1 MERIGGVDK
10 KLKMED
16 KKLDLNS
23 IIGFILIFGILIW
36 IMYQNQPSEATIAA
50 EKAKKEK
57 VEKQEKANQVVAPQ
71 AVAEPVI
78 VAAGDSLQLAK
89 AQKTL
94 GSFAYSATLPS
105 AKEGFTTIENE
116 LVKLKIA
123 NKGGYIVEAT
133 LKNFEKFKKGSGQ
146 LVELIKDNNADLNI
160 QLQTSDNRTLNTKDL
175 YFEPTL
181 TKVGENQML
190 SMKLK
195 AGANEFL
202 EYKYILKPNEYMIGF
217 DLRSQGLNKVLNTS
231 KPLDLEWSLK
241 TYRNEKSVSYEN
253 RYTEIYFEYEDGK
266 IDYVGQ
272 GNDKEED
279 SNKTT
284 FVAFKQHFF
293 STILLT
299 DKPFET
305 SKLHSNNLVN
315 DETIDTVY
323 TKQLKANL
331 PLAFS
336 NGEIDYKMSWY
347 FGPSDYKT
355 LKHYDKNLEKVI
367 PLGWGIFGW
376 INMFIFIPLFGFLST
391 TIGLSLGIAIII
403 FTILIK
409 IAMSPITFKSFLS
422 QAKMKVL
429 RPEITE
435 LGEKFKKD
443 PMKKQQETMKL
454 YNKAGVNPM
463 AGCIPALIQIPFMY
477 ASFQF
482 FPSAFELRQKGF
494 LWADDLSSFDE
505 VIKLP
510 FHIPLYGDHI
520 SLFPVLASIAIF
532 FYMKMT
538 SGDQQMAAPQQE
550 GMPDMAKMMK
560 IMIYVSPIMMLFF
573 FNSYGAG
580 LSLYNF
586 ISNLITIGIMIVIKR
601 YFIDSDK
608 IHAQIQENKLKE
620 PKKQGKFQQKLQ
632 EVMEQAEAQKA
643 KDKKK

>member
-1 MERIGGVDK
+1 ME
-10 KLKMED
+10 E

-50 EKAKKEK
+50 EKAKKEQ
-57 VEKQEKANQVVAPQ
+57 VGKQEKANQLVAPQ
-71 AVAEPVI
+71 AAVEPVI
-78 VAAGDSLQLAK
+78 VAAGDTLQLAK
-89 AQKTL
+89 AQKAL
-94 GSFAYSATLPS
+94 GSFAYSAMLPS
-105 AKEGFTTIENE
+105 AKEDFTTIENE
-116 LVKLKIA
+116 LVNLKIA

-133 LKNFEKFKKGSGQ
+133 LKSFEKFKKGSGE

-175 YFEPTL
+175 YFEPNL
-181 TKVGENQML
+181 TKVGEDQIL

-202 EYKYILKPNEYMIGF
+202 EYKYVLKPKEYMVGF
-217 DLRSQGLNKVLNTS
+217 DLRSQGLNKVLNTA
-231 KPLDLEWSLK
+231 KALDLEWNLK
-241 TYRNEKSVSYEN
+241 SFRNEKSVSYEN
-253 RYTEIYFEYEDGK
+253 RYAEVHYEYEDGK
-266 IDYVGQ
+266 TNYVGQ
-272 GNDKEED
+272 GKEKEETPVKV
-279 SNKTT
+279 SYI
-284 FVAFKQHFF
+284 AFKQHFF
-293 STILLT
+293 TSILLT
-299 DKPFET
+299 DKPFEK
-305 SKLHSNNLVN
+305 SKLQSNNLVL
-315 DETIDTVY
+315 DETVDTTF
-323 TKQLKANL
+323 TKQFKASV
-331 PLAFS
+331 PLAFN

-355 LKHYDKNLEKVI
+355 LKAYDKNLEKVI

-376 INMFIFIPLFGFLST
+376 INKFIFIPLFGFLSSY
-391 TIGLSLGIAIII
+391 IAYGVAIII

-409 IAMSPITFKSFLS
+409 IAMSPITYKSFLS

-443 PMKKQQETMKL
+443 AMKKQQETMKL

-482 FPSAFELRQKGF
+482 FPSAFELRQKSF
-494 LWADDLSSFDE
+494 LWADDLSSFDQ

-560 IMIYVSPIMMLFF
+560 YMIYISPVMMLIF

-586 ISNLITIGIMIVIKR
+586 ISNLITIGIMFVIKK
-601 YFIDSDK
+601 YIVDSEK

>member
-1 MERIGGVDK
+1 ME
-10 KLKMED
+10 E

-23 IIGFILIFGILIW
+23 IIGFLLIFGILIW
-36 IMYQNQPSEATIAA
+36 IIYQNQPSQAEIAA
-50 EKAKKEK
+50 AKAKKE
-57 VEKQEKANQVVAPQ
+57 QVVKAENATKATENKIAETP
-71 AVAEPVI
+71 VAI
-78 VAAGDSLQLAK
+78 VAGDSTQLAQ

-94 GSFAYSATLPS
+94 GGFAYSATLPS
-105 AKEGFTTIENE
+105 AKNNFTTIENA

-133 LKNFEKFKKGSGQ
+133 LKKFEKFKKGSGQ
-146 LVELIKDNNADLNI
+146 LVELIKDNNSDLNI
-160 QLQTSDNRTLNTKDL
+160 QFLTADNRTLNTKNL

-181 TKVGENQML
+181 SKVGTDQIL

-195 AGANEFL
+195 ADANEFL
-202 EYKYILKPNEYMIGF
+202 EYKYILKPNDYMVGF
-217 DLRSQGLNKVLNTS
+217 DLRSQGLNKVLNIA
-231 KPLDLEWSLK
+231 KPLDLEWNLK
-241 TYRNEKSVSYEN
+241 SFRNEKSVSYEN
-253 RYTEIYFEYEDGK
+253 RYAEVHFEYEDGK
-266 IDYVGQ
+266 TDYVGQ
-272 GNDKEED
+272 GKDKVE
-279 SNKTT
+279 SPIKVNYI
-284 FVAFKQHFF
+284 AFKQHFF
-293 STILLT
+293 TSILLT
-299 DKPFET
+299 NKPFET
-305 SKLHSNNLVN
+305 SKLQSNNLVL
-315 DETIDTVY
+315 DETIDTTY
-323 TKQLKANL
+323 TKQFKANV
-331 PLAFS
+331 PLVFT
-336 NGEIDYKMSWY
+336 NGEIDYKMNWY
-347 FGPSDYKT
+347 FGPSDYKI
-355 LKHYDKNLEKVI
+355 LKSYDKNLEKVI

-376 INMFIFIPLFGFLST
+376 INKFIFIPLFGFLSSY
-391 TIGLSLGIAIII
+391 ISYGIAIII

-409 IAMSPITFKSFLS
+409 IAMSPITYKSFLS

-494 LWADDLSSFDE
+494 LWADDLSSFDQ

-510 FHIPLYGDHI
+510 FRIPLYGDHI
-520 SLFPVLASIAIF
+520 SLFPILAAIAIF

-560 IMIYVSPIMMLFF
+560 IMIYVSPIMMLIF

-586 ISNLITIGIMIVIKR
+586 ISNLITIGIMFVIKN
-601 YFIDSDK
+601 YIVDSDK

-620 PKKQGKFQQKLQ
+620 PKKQGKFQQRLQ
-632 EVMEQAEAQKA
+632 AAMEQAEAQKA
-643 KDKKK
+643 KNKK

>member
-1 MERIGGVDK
+1 ME
-10 KLKMED
+10 E

-23 IIGFILIFGILIW
+23 IIGFVLIFGIIIW
-36 IMYQNQPSEATIAA
+36 IMYQNKPSEATIAA
-50 EKAKKEK
+50 EKAKKELVAK
-57 VEKQEKANQVVAPQ
+57 EAQAKAAAVKTIVAPT
-71 AVAEPVI
+71 AI
-78 VAAGDSLQLAK
+78 VAGDSTQLVQL
-89 AQKTL
+89 QKTL
-94 GSFAYSATLPS
+94 GGFAYSATLPS
-105 AKEGFTTIENE
+105 AKNDVTTIQNDFI
-116 LVKLKIA
+116 LLKIA

-133 LKNFEKFKKGSGQ
+133 LKNFEKFEKNSGQ
-146 LVELIKDNNADLNI
+146 LVSLIKNNNADLNI
-160 QLQTSDNRTLNTKDL
+160 QLQTNDNRTLNTKDL

-181 TKVGENQML
+181 SKVGADQIL

-195 AGANEFL
+195 SGANAFL
-202 EYKYILKPNEYMIGF
+202 EYKYILKPNDYMVGF
-217 DLRSQGLNKVLNTS
+217 DIRSQGLNNVLNTA
-231 KPLDLEWSLK
+231 KPLDLQWNFK
-241 TYRNEKSVSYEN
+241 TYRTEKSISIENRFTELHYEYEKGKTNYVSDGNNKEETPDKVSY
-253 RYTEIYFEYEDGK
+253 I
-266 IDYVGQ
+266 
-272 GNDKEED
+272 
-279 SNKTT
+279 
-284 FVAFKQHFF
+284 AFKQHFF
-293 STILLT
+293 STILLSNT
-299 DKPFET
+299 PFEK
-305 SKLHSNNLVN
+305 SVLKSNKLVV
-315 DETIDTVY
+315 DEIIDTTY
-323 TKQLKANL
+323 IKQFNAAV
-331 PLAFS
+331 PLAYT
-336 NGEIDYKMSWY
+336 NGELDYKMNWY

-355 LKHYDKNLEKVI
+355 LKAYDKNLEKVI

-376 INMFIFIPLFGFLST
+376 INKFIFIPLFGFLSDY
-391 TIGLSLGIAIII
+391 IAYGIAIII
-403 FTILIK
+403 FTIIIK
-409 IAMSPITFKSFLS
+409 IAMSPITYKSFLS

-482 FPSAFELRQKGF
+482 FPSAFELRQKSF
-494 LWADDLSSFDE
+494 LWADDLSSYDS
-505 VIKLP
+505 IYQLP
-510 FHIPLYGDHI
+510 FHIPLYGSHI
-520 SLFPVLASIAIF
+520 SLFPILAAIAIF

-560 IMIYVSPIMMLFF
+560 IMIYLSPLMMLIF

-586 ISNLITIGIMIVIKR
+586 MSNLITIGIMYVIKNH
-601 YFIDSDK
+601 IVDSDK

-620 PKKQGKFQQKLQ
+620 PKKPGKFQQKLQ

>member
-1 MERIGGVDK
+1 MEEK
-10 KLKMED
+10 KF
-16 KKLDLNS
+16 DLNS
-23 IIGFILIFGILIW
+23 IIGFVLIFGILIW
-36 IMYQNQPSEATIAA
+36 IMYQNQPSKESIAA
-50 EKAKKEK
+50 EKAKKEQLAK
-57 VEKQEKANQVVAPQ
+57 TENASKVVAAQ
-71 AVAEPVI
+71 AVAAPAV
-78 VAAGDSLQLAK
+78 VVAGDSIQMVQLQK
-89 AQKTL
+89 KL
-94 GSFAYSATLPS
+94 GGFAYSATLPS
-105 AKEGFTTIENE
+105 AKNDFTTIENE
-116 LVKLKIA
+116 VVKLKIA

-146 LVELIKDNNADLNI
+146 LVELIKDNNASLSL
-160 QLQTSDNRTLNTKDL
+160 QLLTNDNRTLNTKDL
-175 YFEPTL
+175 YFEPTV
-181 TKVGENQML
+181 TKVGADQIL

-202 EYKYILKPNEYMIGF
+202 EYKYILKPNDYMIGF
-217 DLRSQGLNKVLNTS
+217 DLRSQGLNKVLNTA

-241 TYRNEKSVSYEN
+241 TYRNEKSISYEN
-253 RYTEIYFEYEDGK
+253 RYTEVYFEHEEGK

-272 GNDKEED
+272 GQDKDED
-279 SNKTT
+279 SNKTSY
-284 FVAFKQHFF
+284 VAFKQHFF

-299 DKPFET
+299 NKPFET
-305 SKLHSNNLVN
+305 AKLKSNNLVH
-315 DETIDTVY
+315 DEEIDTTF
-323 TKQLKANL
+323 TKQFKANI
-331 PLAFS
+331 PLAFD
-336 NGEIDYKMSWY
+336 NGELDYKMNMY
-347 FGPSDYKT
+347 IGPTDYKI
-355 LKHYDKNLEKVI
+355 LKSYDKNLEKVI
-367 PLGWGIFGW
+367 SLGWGIFGW
-376 INMFIFIPLFGFLST
+376 INMFVFIPLFGFLTST
-391 TIGLSLGIAIII
+391 VGLSFGIAIII

-482 FPSAFELRQKGF
+482 FPSAFELRQKSF

-643 KDKKK
+643 KEKKK

>member
-1 MERIGGVDK
+1 MKE
-10 KLKMED
+10 

-23 IIGFILIFGILIW
+23 IIGFVLIFGILLW
-36 IMYQNQPSEATIAA
+36 IMYQNKPDEKAIAA
-50 EKAKKEK
+50 EKAQKELVIK
-57 VEKQEKANQVVAPQ
+57 EAKAK
-71 AVAEPVI
+71 ELSDKI
-78 VAAGDSLQLAK
+78 VATATVAATATGDSTQLAQL
-89 AQKTL
+89 QKSL
-94 GSFAYSATLPS
+94 GNFAYSATLPS
-105 AKEGFTTIENE
+105 AKAGFTTIENE

-146 LVELIKDNNADLNI
+146 LVELIKDNNAGLNV
-160 QLQTSDNRTLNTKDL
+160 QLLTSDNRTLNTKDL

-181 TKVGENQML
+181 TKVGADQIL

-202 EYKYILKPNEYMIGF
+202 EYKYILKPNEYMVGF
-217 DLRSQGLNKVLNTS
+217 DLRSQGLNKVLNTA
-231 KPLDLEWSLK
+231 KPLDLEWNLK
-241 TYRNEKSVSYEN
+241 TFRNERSISYEN
-253 RYTEIYFEYEDGK
+253 RYAEIVYDYEDGK
-266 IDYVGQ
+266 HNYVAQ
-272 GNDKEED
+272 GENKEEAPEKL
-279 SNKTT
+279 SY
-284 FVAFKQHFF
+284 VAFKQHFF
-293 STILLT
+293 TTILLT
-299 DKPFET
+299 NTPFET
-305 SKLHSNNLVN
+305 SKLESNDLVK
-315 DETIDTVY
+315 DEKVDTVF
-323 TKQLKANL
+323 TKQFKANV
-331 PLAFS
+331 PLAFT

-355 LKHYDKNLEKVI
+355 LKAYDKNLEKII

-376 INMFIFIPLFGFLST
+376 INKFVFIPLFGFLSSY
-391 TIGLSLGIAIII
+391 IAYGIAIII
-403 FTILIK
+403 FTIIIK
-409 IAMSPITFKSFLS
+409 IAMSPITYKSFLS

-435 LGEKFKKD
+435 LGDKFKKD

-463 AGCIPALIQIPFMY
+463 AGCIPALIQLPFMY

-482 FPSAFELRQKGF
+482 FPSAFELRQKSF

-505 VIKLP
+505 VMKLP
-510 FHIPLYGDHI
+510 FTIPMYGDHI
-520 SLFPVLASIAIF
+520 SLFPILAAIAIF

-560 IMIYVSPIMMLFF
+560 YMIYISPIMMLIF

-586 ISNLITIGIMIVIKR
+586 ISNLITIGIMFVIKN
-601 YFIDSDK
+601 YIVDSDR
-608 IHAQIQENKLKE
+608 IHAQIQQNKLKE

>member
-1 MERIGGVDK
+1 ME
-10 KLKMED
+10 E

-36 IMYQNQPSEATIAA
+36 IMYQNKPSEEQIAA
-50 EKAKKEK
+50 EKAKKELVAK
-57 VEKQEKANQVVAPQ
+57 KEALAKAAVVNPSAAPIA
-71 AVAEPVI
+71 AV
-78 VAAGDSLQLAK
+78 AGDSAQLAQ

-94 GSFAYSATLPS
+94 GGFAYSATLPS
-105 AKEGFTTIENE
+105 AKDGFTTIENE
-116 LVKLKIA
+116 KVILKIS
-123 NKGGYIVEAT
+123 NKGGFIVEAT
-133 LKNFEKFKKGSGQ
+133 LKNLEKFQKGSGK
-146 LVELIKDNNADLNI
+146 LVELIKDNNANLNI
-160 QLQTSDNRTLNTKDL
+160 QLQMADNRTLNTKDL
-175 YFEPTL
+175 YFEPSL
-181 TKVGENQML
+181 TKIGSDQIL

-195 AGANEFL
+195 AAANEFL
-202 EYKYILKPNEYMIGF
+202 EYKYILKPNDFMIGF
-217 DLRSQGLNKVLNTS
+217 DLRSQGLNKVLNTA
-231 KPLDLEWSLK
+231 KPLDLEWSMK
-241 TYRNEKSVSYEN
+241 TYRNEKSISYEN
-253 RYTEIYFEYEDGK
+253 RYTEIYFEYEEGK
-266 IDYVGQ
+266 IDYVGL
-272 GNDKEED
+272 GNDKEENPIQT
-279 SNKTT
+279 SY
-284 FVAFKQHFF
+284 VAFKQHFF
-293 STILLT
+293 STVLLT
-299 DKPFET
+299 DKPFAT
-305 SKLHSNNLVN
+305 AKLHSNDLVN

-323 TKQLKANL
+323 TKQFRADL

-336 NGEIDYKMSWY
+336 NGEIDYKMNWY

-355 LKHYDKNLEKVI
+355 LKGYDKNLEKII

-391 TIGLSLGIAIII
+391 TVGLSLGIAIII

-409 IAMSPITFKSFLS
+409 VAMSPITFKSFLS

-429 RPEITE
+429 RPEIME

-482 FPSAFELRQKGF
+482 FPSAYELRQKSF
-494 LWADDLSSFDE
+494 LWADDLSSFDA
-505 VIKLP
+505 VVQLP

-620 PKKQGKFQQKLQ
+620 PKKQGKFQRKLQ
-632 EVMEQAEAQKA
+632 EVMEQAEAEKA
-643 KDKKK
+643 KKAKK